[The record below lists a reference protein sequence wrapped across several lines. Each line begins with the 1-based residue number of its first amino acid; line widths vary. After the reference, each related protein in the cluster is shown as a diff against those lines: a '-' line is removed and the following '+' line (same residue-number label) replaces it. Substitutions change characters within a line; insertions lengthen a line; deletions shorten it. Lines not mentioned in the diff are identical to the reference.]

1 MARSQMP
8 VGLKA
13 RALQWLAQREQSR
26 AELHRK
32 LMPYARDEEA
42 RELEA
47 ALSNRHAGPI
57 GDRPVVAGSPG
68 SGGACFPESPKTRN
82 TSNVPGVLG
91 VFGVFGGPVV
101 SGAVDMPVAERSR
114 VPDMSDRPDP
124 SSRSGLSSLSELSG
138 FSDLSHAF
146 SKRAQALG
154 RRVAD
159 AAESTIDIPTAQA
172 RVDATLDWLQ
182 AGDYLSQERFVESRV
197 HARSARFGNLRIRQ
211 ELAQHGVVVSIEAA
225 QSLRDSERARAQDVW
240 ARKYA
245 YAAPP
250 DAAARARQARF
261 LIGRGFTPE
270 VVWRVIRQARSVVA
284 GSGNEPPEDD

>member
-1 MARSQMP
+1 MARSKMP

-57 GDRPVVAGSPG
+57 GDRPVVAGTPG
-68 SGGACFPESPKTRN
+68 SGEACFPESPKTRT
-82 TSNVPGVLG
+82 TSNVPGVPG
-91 VFGVFGGPVV
+91 VSGVPGGPIV
-101 SGAVDMPVAERSR
+101 SGAVDMPVAERFR
-114 VPDMSDRPDP
+114 VPDVSDRPDL

-138 FSDLSHAF
+138 LSDLSYAF
-146 SKRAQALG
+146 SKHAQALG

-172 RVDATLDWLQ
+172 RVEATLDWLQ

-211 ELAQHGVVVSIEAA
+211 ELAQHGVAVSTQAA
-225 QSLRDSERARAQDVW
+225 QSLRDSEWARAQDVW

-245 YAAPP
+245 DTAPP
-250 DAAARARQARF
+250 DATAQARQARF

-284 GSGNEPPEDD
+284 GSGNEPPEDG

>member
-26 AELHRK
+26 AELRRK

-47 ALSNRHAGPI
+47 ALSNRHAGPK
-57 GDRPVVAGSPG
+57 GDRPVVAGTPG
-68 SGGACFPESPKTRN
+68 SGEACFPESPKTRT
-82 TSNVPGVLG
+82 TSNVPDVPGVP
-91 VFGVFGGPVV
+91 GGPIV
-101 SGAVDMPVAERSR
+101 SGAVDLPVAARSR
-114 VPDMSDRPDP
+114 VPDVSDRPDP
-124 SSRSGLSSLSELSG
+124 STLSGLSSLSDLSG
-138 FSDLSHAF
+138 LSDLSHAS
-146 SKRAQALG
+146 SKRAQPLG

-159 AAESTIDIPTAQA
+159 AAESTTDIPTAQA
-172 RVDATLDWLQ
+172 RVEATLDWLQ
-182 AGDYLSQERFVESRV
+182 VGDYLSQERFVESRV

-211 ELAQHGVVVSIEAA
+211 ELAQHGVAVSTEAA
-225 QSLRDSERARAQDVW
+225 QSLRDSEWARAQDVW

-245 YAAPP
+245 DAAPP
-250 DAAARARQARF
+250 DAAAQARQARF

-284 GSGNEPPEDD
+284 GSGNEPPEDG